1 MFWMMGKQANQKLLN
16 RLEANQY
23 SDQETIVLTI
33 PLTLPYP
40 TYQNGFERVDG
51 EFEYQGE
58 HYKLVKQKLENDT
71 LFIVC
76 IKDFE
81 SKKIFTA
88 LADFSKLANN
98 LPAGSK
104 QALNYL
110 SKLFKDFTTTDVFES
125 SSQQPLLSTIKYF
138 NVGFSLLSICYPI
151 DSPPP
156 QVIS

>member
-1 MFWMMGKQANQKLLN
+1 MGKQANQKLLN
-16 RLEANQY
+16 RLDANQY
-23 SDQETIVLTI
+23 SDDETIVLTI
-33 PLTLPYP
+33 PLSMPYP

-76 IKDFE
+76 IKDRE
-81 SKKIFTA
+81 SRKIFTA
-88 LADFSKLANN
+88 LADFSKQANN
-98 LPAGSK
+98 LPTGSK

-110 SKLFKDFTTTDVFES
+110 SKLFKDFTPTVVIES
-125 SSQQPLLSTIKYF
+125 SFQQPLLSDVKYF
-138 NVGFSLLSICYPI
+138 NIGFNLLSISYPI

>member
-1 MFWMMGKQANQKLLN
+1 MMGKQANQKLLN

-23 SDQETIVLTI
+23 SEGETIVLTI
-33 PLTLPYP
+33 PLSMPYP

-76 IKDFE
+76 IKDQE

-138 NVGFSLLSICYPI
+138 NIRFSLLSISYPI